1 MLKQVQHDNKSS
13 NFVRMVKGWQK
24 WLWGGLGWA
33 VGGPIGAII
42 GFALGSMTEG
52 QGVQVYTA
60 ENNKVNTPGD
70 FGSAL
75 LVLCAA
81 LMKADNQL
89 LKSELDYV
97 KQFFVRQFGVESTQQ
112 RMLLFREILKQDIPL
127 EPVCV
132 QIRQHIDYS
141 SRLELMHLLF
151 GLANADGNVNEQEL
165 NLLKQIGDYTDI
177 ETADFLSLQ
186 AMFVKDKKAAY
197 QILEID
203 PTVNDEEVKKAYRKM
218 AMKYHPDKVHHLGPE
233 FQKDA
238 QEKFRKINEAYEVV
252 KKERGIV

>member
-1 MLKQVQHDNKSS
+1 MT
-13 NFVRMVKGWQK
+13 KGWGK

-33 VGGPIGAII
+33 VGGPVGAII

-52 QGVQVYTA
+52 ENVQAYTA
-60 ENNKVNTPGD
+60 QNNAGNTPGD

-81 LMKADNQL
+81 LMKADNKL

-97 KQFFVRQFGVESTQQ
+97 KGFFVKQSGEENIRQ

-127 EPVCV
+127 QPVCI
-132 QIRQHIDYS
+132 QIRQQLDYS

-151 GLANADGNVNEQEL
+151 GLANADGHVNEDEIR
-165 NLLKQIGDYTDI
+165 LLKLIGDYI
-177 ETADFLSLQ
+177 NISNADFVSMQ

-197 QILEID
+197 QILEIEVS
-203 PTVNDEEVKKAYRKM
+203 VNDDEVKKAYRKM

-238 QEKFRKINEAYEVV
+238 QDKFRKINEAYETI
-252 KKERGIV
+252 KKERNII

>member
-1 MLKQVQHDNKSS
+1 M
-13 NFVRMVKGWQK
+13 KGWQK

-42 GFALGSMTEG
+42 GFALGTLTENEN
-52 QGVQVYTA
+52 VQLYSA
-60 ENNKVNTPGD
+60 PANAASAPGD

-81 LMKADNQL
+81 LMKADNLL

-97 KQFFVRQFGVESTQQ
+97 KQFFIRQFGVESTRE

-127 EPVCV
+127 QPVCV
-132 QIRQHIDYS
+132 QIKQHIDYS

-151 GLANADGNVNEQEL
+151 GLANADGHVNEQEL
-165 NLLKQIGDYTDI
+165 HVLQQIADYTGI
-177 ETADFLSLQ
+177 LNADFVSMK
-186 AMFVKDKKAAY
+186 AMFVKDKAAAY
-197 QILEID
+197 KILEID
-203 PTVNDEEVKKAYRKM
+203 EKVSDEEVKKAYRKM
-218 AMKYHPDKVHHLGPE
+218 AMKFHPDKVHHLGPE

-238 QEKFRKINEAYEVV
+238 QEKFRKINEAYEVI
-252 KKERGIV
+252 KKDRRF